1 MSSGLIIGGLD
12 LETTG
17 LKQSEGHRIIEV
29 CLKLH
34 REDGSR
40 IGGYTT
46 RINPMRGIDPAAEA
60 VHGISLDMLIGE
72 PTWEQVAPKLA
83 AVMGKCDVIVAHNG
97 VGFDGPFLYEEFK
110 RVDIVP
116 PQVRLVDTMLQG
128 RWATPDGALPNL
140 RRLCWACGVEYDK
153 DKAHAADYDVQVLM
167 ECFFKEWK
175 GGFFEVPTEFYQLPI
190 IKP

>member
-1 MSSGLIIGGLD
+1 MSLIIGGLD
-12 LETTG
+12 TETTG

-83 AVMGKCDVIVAHNG
+83 TVMGKCDVIVAHNG

-140 RRLCWACGVEYDK
+140 RRLCWACGVDYDK
-153 DKAHAADYDVQVLM
+153 DKAHAADYDVDVMLQ
-167 ECFFKEWK
+167 CFFSQWQH
-175 GGFFEVPTEFYQLPI
+175 GFFQVPDSIFTP
-190 IKP
+190 